1 MKGKDLL
8 ITLSLTIVSV
18 ILGLFLGMKI
28 TKNIHDVKFLWIG
41 LGIGFI
47 VPILYWTI
55 VKKVR

>member
-1 MKGKDLL
+1 MKIKDLL
-8 ITLSLTIVSV
+8 ITIILTIFSV
-18 ILGLFLGMKI
+18 IFGLFLGMKI
-28 TKNIHDVKFLWIG
+28 TKNIHDVKFLLIG